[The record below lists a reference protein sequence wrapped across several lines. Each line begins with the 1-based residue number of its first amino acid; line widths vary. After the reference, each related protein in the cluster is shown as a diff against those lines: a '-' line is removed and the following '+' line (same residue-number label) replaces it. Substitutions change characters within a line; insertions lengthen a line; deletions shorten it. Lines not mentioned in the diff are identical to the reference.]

1 MGTLQYAI
9 LGMLNRESMTG
20 YDLTREFQT
29 SLFDFWTAKH
39 SQVYPELK
47 SLLEKGF
54 VEYETEISG
63 TALEKKVYTITQQ
76 GRDAFQDWEEK
87 AYPIKPIPKDEF
99 RLQLFFSDAMEPE
112 TRLKQLEYHLQQHRQ
127 RLEQIR
133 KKQEKFET
141 IPPKEE
147 NQFCDYLVMQGAIHR
162 EESYCRWLEE
172 CIKLCQQRKIL

>member
-47 SLLEKGF
+47 SLLEKGY

-63 TALEKKVYTITQQ
+63 TALKKKVYTITQQ
-76 GRDAFQDWEEK
+76 GRDAFQNWEET

-99 RLQLFFSDAMEPE
+99 RLQLFFS
-112 TRLKQLEYHLQQHRQ
+112 
-127 RLEQIR
+127 
-133 KKQEKFET
+133 
-141 IPPKEE
+141 EE
-147 NQFCDYLVMQGAIHR
+147 RSFQVPLSPVQY
-162 EESYCRWLEE
+162 
-172 CIKLCQQRKIL
+172 